1 MSADNHIK
9 RINPR
14 RPYLITDAG
23 IKRIVLGATSD
34 FIAHEGHAAT
44 SHPGS
49 HHGSAKPLRT
59 PASPKSYLLAI
70 AHSDRG
76 MLDDHARQAIAAAAI
91 LADTDTAVVALVL
104 GALREDLAKAGADRV
119 IVIPEL
125 DYQHFQP
132 DVELACVAA
141 VIEAI
146 QPTRIFMPDNLSG
159 DGDLGRRLIASQQAK
174 SAATQVIEIDDEHI
188 ANYQAGGT
196 MLAFG
201 AVPDIVLLAPDTIDA
216 RLPFTATAQ
225 RDEQALAN
233 HMTADQYQDLG
244 MQTIAA
250 AQIALEEADFIV
262 SAGNGV
268 NHVAT
273 LESLALSLDAAIGA
287 SRVAVDD
294 GKFTRDKQIGATGKT
309 VSASTYLAIGIS
321 GAVQHLQG
329 IKDCRHVIVI
339 NRDNSAPIVK
349 RADLSVIGDAEEIMR
364 DLIAA
369 IAEAKLSTVN
379 ASPAMQEAA

>member
-1 MSADNHIK
+1 MSADNNIK

-14 RPYLITDAG
+14 RPYQITAAG
-23 IKRIVLGATSD
+23 IKRIVLGATAGFVS
-34 FIAHEGHAAT
+34 HEGHTAT
-44 SHPGS
+44 SHSGS

-59 PASPKSYLLAI
+59 PAKPKARVLAI

-91 LADTDTAVVALVL
+91 LADADTAVVALVL
-104 GALREDLAKAGADRV
+104 GELREDLAGAGADQV

-125 DYQHFQP
+125 DFQHFQP

-159 DGDLGRRLIASQQAK
+159 DGDLGRRLIASRHAK
-174 SAATQVIEIDDEHI
+174 SAATQVVEINAEHI
-188 ANYQAGGT
+188 ATYQAGGT

-201 AVPDIVLLAPDTIDA
+201 AVPDIVLLAPDTVDA
-216 RLPFTATAQ
+216 RLPFTAAAQ
-225 RDEQALAN
+225 LDEQSLAN
-233 HMTADQYQDLG
+233 HVTSSPYQDLG

-273 LESLALSLDAAIGA
+273 LETLALSLDAAIGA

-309 VSASTYLAIGIS
+309 VSASAYLAIGIS

-349 RADLSVIGDAEEIMR
+349 RADLSVIGDAEEIMQN
-364 DLIAA
+364 LIAA
-369 IAEAKLSTVN
+369 IAEARSSLTN
-379 ASPAMQEAA
+379 TSPAMQEAA